1 MIGVALFGGVAPAVL
16 SGLLSGVLLDY
27 FHTEP
32 RYSFTVANTSNLLTI
47 VLLLGVAMAIAVLVD
62 AAASRAR
69 EARRAGQEAELL
81 SLFAASVLRGA
92 DLNTLLERVREAY
105 SQRAVCLVREVDGR
119 MIPVAG
125 VGSRRA

>member
-1 MIGVALFGGVAPAVL
+1 MKRPARSWISPARPAPLTWCWALLV
-16 SGLLSGVLLDY
+16 SSQ
-27 FHTEP
+27 TE
-32 RYSFTVANTSNLLTI
+32 RRFWLAVANTSSMLTI

-92 DLNTLLERVREAY
+92 DLNALLERVR
-105 SQRAVCLVREVDGR
+105 
-119 MIPVAG
+119 
-125 VGSRRA
+125 